1 MVSVGFEVF
10 SGFSFHSVSSGG
22 ALVLVNVGDEGCVGQ
37 CHDRVRDLFCSL
49 MRVLLVFLVS

>member
-37 CHDRVRDLFCSL
+37 CHDRVGICFVR
-49 MRVLLVFLVS
+49 